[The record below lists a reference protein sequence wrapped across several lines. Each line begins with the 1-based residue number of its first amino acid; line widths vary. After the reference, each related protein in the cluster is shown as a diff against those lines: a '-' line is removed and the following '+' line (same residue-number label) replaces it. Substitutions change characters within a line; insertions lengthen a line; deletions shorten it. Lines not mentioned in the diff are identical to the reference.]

1 VWYCGGWRGRKCDI
15 IEKIGDCGNQT
26 YISYDSLKDRG
37 KKMNYYKMLCEKD
50 ENKLAFVEDG
60 IPYTYEELEK
70 AADEYAEKIKINA
83 DGNYGTAVKG
93 MWQKLGQCTESGRK
107 VYMIKSE
114 SFLEQLILFI
124 ACNKNG
130 DIPMIVQKD
139 MTQLPEINEIP
150 DEVCMAVMTSGTTGV
165 PKILYRTYESWADF
179 FPIQNEIFGIG
190 ENSRLFVQGS
200 LAFTGNLN
208 LVMAQLYAGA
218 VTIVE
223 NRFNPKQ
230 WEKTIKQWEADTIYL
245 IPSKL
250 MCIPECFK
258 EKNVNIKMILS
269 GSQSLG
275 RKDAES
281 LKKIFPDTKVILYYG
296 ASELNYISYV
306 TDENM
311 TEKRNLI
318 GKPFP
323 KVDVSVKEGEIY
335 VTNDFHVY
343 GVKCPFT
350 LKDRGYMEKDENKL
364 AFVEDGIPYTY
375 EELEKAADEYA
386 EKIKINADGNYGTAV
401 KGMWQKLG
409 QCTESG
415 RKVYMI
421 KSESF
426 LEQLILFIACNKNG
440 DIPMIVQKDMT
451 QLPEINEIPDE
462 VCMAVMTSG
471 TTGVPK
477 ILYRTYESW
486 ADFFPIQNEI
496 FGIGENSR
504 LFVQGSLAFT
514 GNLNLV
520 MAQLYAG
527 AVTIVENRFNPKQ
540 WEKTIKQWE
549 ADTIYLIPSK
559 LMCIPECF
567 KEKNVNIK
575 MILSGSQ
582 SLGRKDAESL
592 KKIFPDTKVILYYGA
607 SELNY
612 ISYVTD
618 ENMTEKRNLI
628 GKPFPKVDVSVKE
641 GEIYVTNDFHVYGVK
656 CPFTLKD
663 RGYMDDCGNLY
674 FDGRSDDIV
683 GIRGRKVSK
692 AKIEAAVSEKEEI
705 SEAVVIL
712 EKDRDILTLYV
723 ALKESVKD
731 KYLKGDKKRD
741 ELEKEIYAFLRK
753 KLAHFEMP
761 RRIIILDDMPHNK
774 DTGKIDK
781 KQLLK

>member
-1 VWYCGGWRGRKCDI
+1 
-15 IEKIGDCGNQT
+15 
-26 YISYDSLKDRG
+26 
-37 KKMNYYKMLCEKD
+37 MNYYKMLCEKD

-190 ENSRLFVQGS
+190 ENSRMFVQGS

-250 MCIPECFK
+250 MCISECFK

-275 RKDAES
+275 RKD
-281 LKKIFPDTKVILYYG
+281 V
-296 ASELNYISYV
+296 
-306 TDENM
+306 
-311 TEKRNLI
+311 
-318 GKPFP
+318 
-323 KVDVSVKEGEIY
+323 
-335 VTNDFHVY
+335 
-343 GVKCPFT
+343 
-350 LKDRGYMEKDENKL
+350 
-364 AFVEDGIPYTY
+364 
-375 EELEKAADEYA
+375 
-386 EKIKINADGNYGTAV
+386 
-401 KGMWQKLG
+401 
-409 QCTESG
+409 
-415 RKVYMI
+415 
-421 KSESF
+421 
-426 LEQLILFIACNKNG
+426 
-440 DIPMIVQKDMT
+440 
-451 QLPEINEIPDE
+451 
-462 VCMAVMTSG
+462 
-471 TTGVPK
+471 
-477 ILYRTYESW
+477 
-486 ADFFPIQNEI
+486 
-496 FGIGENSR
+496 
-504 LFVQGSLAFT
+504 
-514 GNLNLV
+514 
-520 MAQLYAG
+520 
-527 AVTIVENRFNPKQ
+527 
-540 WEKTIKQWE
+540 
-549 ADTIYLIPSK
+549 
-559 LMCIPECF
+559 
-567 KEKNVNIK
+567 
-575 MILSGSQ
+575 
-582 SLGRKDAESL
+582 ESL

>member
-1 VWYCGGWRGRKCDI
+1 
-15 IEKIGDCGNQT
+15 
-26 YISYDSLKDRG
+26 
-37 KKMNYYKMLCEKD
+37 M
-50 ENKLAFVEDG
+50 
-60 IPYTYEELEK
+60 
-70 AADEYAEKIKINA
+70 
-83 DGNYGTAVKG
+83 
-93 MWQKLGQCTESGRK
+93 
-107 VYMIKSE
+107 
-114 SFLEQLILFI
+114 
-124 ACNKNG
+124 
-130 DIPMIVQKD
+130 
-139 MTQLPEINEIP
+139 
-150 DEVCMAVMTSGTTGV
+150 
-165 PKILYRTYESWADF
+165 
-179 FPIQNEIFGIG
+179 
-190 ENSRLFVQGS
+190 
-200 LAFTGNLN
+200 
-208 LVMAQLYAGA
+208 
-218 VTIVE
+218 
-223 NRFNPKQ
+223 
-230 WEKTIKQWEADTIYL
+230 
-245 IPSKL
+245 
-250 MCIPECFK
+250 
-258 EKNVNIKMILS
+258 
-269 GSQSLG
+269 
-275 RKDAES
+275 
-281 LKKIFPDTKVILYYG
+281 
-296 ASELNYISYV
+296 
-306 TDENM
+306 
-311 TEKRNLI
+311 
-318 GKPFP
+318 
-323 KVDVSVKEGEIY
+323 
-335 VTNDFHVY
+335 
-343 GVKCPFT
+343 
-350 LKDRGYMEKDENKL
+350 
-364 AFVEDGIPYTY
+364 
-375 EELEKAADEYA
+375 
-386 EKIKINADGNYGTAV
+386 
-401 KGMWQKLG
+401 
-409 QCTESG
+409 
-415 RKVYMI
+415 
-421 KSESF
+421 
-426 LEQLILFIACNKNG
+426 
-440 DIPMIVQKDMT
+440 
-451 QLPEINEIPDE
+451 
-462 VCMAVMTSG
+462 
-471 TTGVPK
+471 
-477 ILYRTYESW
+477 
-486 ADFFPIQNEI
+486 
-496 FGIGENSR
+496 
-504 LFVQGSLAFT
+504 QGSLAFT